1 MTDKTNKDE
10 DNCKN
15 CGEPTEGLFETGRS
29 RICRNPACPVDKGP
43 DWVDPD
49 KTPPYGIRI
58 DGSNGE
64 PGAIM
69 TDPKGP
75 KIDLG
80 EIDLDDLFKDDT
92 DDPDIS

>member
-1 MTDKTNKDE
+1 MQNKDE
-10 DNCKN
+10 ENCKH

-58 DGSNGE
+58 DGIDGE

-69 TDPKGP
+69 SEPK
-75 KIDLG
+75 KKKHKLDL
-80 EIDLDDLFKDDT
+80 EILELDDLFKDI
-92 DDPDIS
+92 DDDSTT